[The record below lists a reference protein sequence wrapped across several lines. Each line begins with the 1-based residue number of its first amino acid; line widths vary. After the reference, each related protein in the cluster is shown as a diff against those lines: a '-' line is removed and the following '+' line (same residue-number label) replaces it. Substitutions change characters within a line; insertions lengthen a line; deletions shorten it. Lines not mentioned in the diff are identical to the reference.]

1 MRKLI
6 RALPPVTF
14 AAVALI
20 AWFTP
25 ASQSQ
30 ADHDSFNSSPTSTD
44 PLYPPALYP
53 TSSIL
58 DLTPLPGESVP
69 PALYPTSSILDLTPL
84 PGASVPP
91 ALYPTSSILDLT
103 PLPGASVPPALYP
116 TSSILDLTPLPGAS
130 VPPALY
136 PTSSILDLTP
146 LPGASVPP
154 ALYPTEGQFDDFVS
168 VLSADTVSEE
178 QVSSAVDAILENDLS
193 ETEAESLAQ
202 SEKVLESIDGDQ
214 AVEIF
219 AAIELDGLTDEEGA
233 KIADAVQKADND
245 VRGAFEDELNIFE
258 GQFDT
263 YVPLNSK
270 INVEDRRTVVA
281 VSVVSTASVAT
292 MGVRSAMPVGGGAP
306 AGGGSAELAEA
317 FKSESN
323 RIRRIRI
330 YKYINGRRVVDKK
343 NFSRKLVLSIMQN
356 SFTLVGFIV
365 VYLTLSG
372 SVRTIAG
379 IATLVAFF
387 STLYIDMR
395 EGDED

>member
-1 MRKLI
+1 MFKVR
-6 RALPPVTF
+6 RALPPLTF

-30 ADHDSFNSSPTSTD
+30 ADHDSFHSSPTSTN

-58 DLTPLPGESVP
+58 GITPLPSASVPPALNPTSSILGLTPLPSALVP
-69 PALYPTSSILDLTPL
+69 PALYPTSSILGITPL
-84 PGASVPP
+84 PSALVPP
-91 ALYPTSSILDLT
+91 ALYPTGGLDG
-103 PLPGASVPPALYP
+103 PLS
-116 TSSILDLTPLPGAS
+116 
-130 VPPALY
+130 
-136 PTSSILDLTP
+136 
-146 LPGASVPP
+146 
-154 ALYPTEGQFDDFVS
+154 EGQFDDFVS
-168 VLSADTVSEE
+168 VLSADTVSGE
-178 QVSSAVDAILENDLS
+178 QVSSAVDAILENDIS

-219 AAIELDGLTDEEGA
+219 ASIDLDGLTDTEGA
-233 KIADAVQKADND
+233 EIVGAVQNADNN

-258 GQFDT
+258 GQFDE

-281 VSVVSTASVAT
+281 VSVVSTAAVAT
-292 MGVRSAMPVGGGAP
+292 MGVRSAMPMGGGTP
-306 AGGGSAELAEA
+306 GGGGAELAEA
-317 FKSESN
+317 FKSESS
-323 RIRRIRI
+323 RIRRISK
-330 YKYINGRRVVDKK
+330 YKDKDGRRVVDKK
-343 NFSRKLVLSIMQN
+343 NFSKKLILSIMQN

>member
-1 MRKLI
+1 M
-6 RALPPVTF
+6 
-14 AAVALI
+14 
-20 AWFTP
+20 
-25 ASQSQ
+25 
-30 ADHDSFNSSPTSTD
+30 
-44 PLYPPALYP
+44 
-53 TSSIL
+53 
-58 DLTPLPGESVP
+58 
-69 PALYPTSSILDLTPL
+69 
-84 PGASVPP
+84 
-91 ALYPTSSILDLT
+91 
-103 PLPGASVPPALYP
+103 
-116 TSSILDLTPLPGAS
+116 
-130 VPPALY
+130 
-136 PTSSILDLTP
+136 
-146 LPGASVPP
+146 
-154 ALYPTEGQFDDFVS
+154 S

-292 MGVRSAMPVGGGAP
+292 MGVRSAMPVGGGGMP
-306 AGGGSAELAEA
+306 ASGGSAELAEA

-323 RIRRIRI
+323 RIRRIRK

>member
-1 MRKLI
+1 MLRMKSSNRRTLRKLI

-20 AWFTP
+20 AWFSP
-25 ASQSQ
+25 APQTQ
-30 ADHDSFNSSPTSTD
+30 ASPSSPRSAPSSTN

-58 DLTPLPGESVP
+58 G
-69 PALYPTSSILDLTPL
+69 ITPL

-103 PLPGASVPPALYP
+103 PLPSASVPTGPITNFPSTTVWSSETIDSLNSDALTP
-116 TSSILDLTPLPGAS
+116 VEIASIVEKITETISITNDQATALATSS
-130 VPPALY
+130 
-136 PTSSILDLTP
+136 
-146 LPGASVPP
+146 
-154 ALYPTEGQFDDFVS
+154 
-168 VLSADTVSEE
+168 
-178 QVSSAVDAILENDLS
+178 QVLENVTGSQADQIFS
-193 ETEAESLAQ
+193 AIDSGEITDAQGEAIVETVQVASKTVRR
-202 SEKVLESIDGDQ
+202 S
-214 AVEIF
+214 F
-219 AAIELDGLTDEEGA
+219 EG
-233 KIADAVQKADND
+233 
-245 VRGAFEDELNIFE
+245 ELNIFE

-292 MGVRSAMPVGGGAP
+292 MGVRGAMPMGGGAP

-317 FKSESN
+317 FKSENS
-323 RIRRIRI
+323 RIRRIRK

>member
-1 MRKLI
+1 MLRMKSSNRRTLRKLI

-20 AWFTP
+20 AWFSP
-25 ASQSQ
+25 APQTQ
-30 ADHDSFNSSPTSTD
+30 ASPSSPRSAPSSTN

-58 DLTPLPGESVP
+58 GITPLPSASVP
-69 PALYPTSSILDLTPL
+69 PALNPTSSILGITPLPSASVPPALNPTSSILGITPL

-103 PLPGASVPPALYP
+103 PLPSASVPTGPITNFPSTTVWSSETIDSLNSDALTP
-116 TSSILDLTPLPGAS
+116 VEIASIVEKITETISITNDQATALATSS
-130 VPPALY
+130 
-136 PTSSILDLTP
+136 
-146 LPGASVPP
+146 
-154 ALYPTEGQFDDFVS
+154 
-168 VLSADTVSEE
+168 
-178 QVSSAVDAILENDLS
+178 QVLENVTGSQADQIFS
-193 ETEAESLAQ
+193 AIDSGEITDAQGEAIVET
-202 SEKVLESIDGDQ
+202 
-214 AVEIF
+214 
-219 AAIELDGLTDEEGA
+219 
-233 KIADAVQKADND
+233 VQVASKT
-245 VRGAFEDELNIFE
+245 VRRSFEDELNIFE

-292 MGVRSAMPVGGGAP
+292 MGVRGAMPMGGGAP

-317 FKSESN
+317 FKSENS
-323 RIRRIRI
+323 RIRRIRK